1 LTSATFLAAQ
11 FTGKL
16 GAFSIDAVF
25 CLPADGVTALIGPSG
40 AGKSTV
46 LRCIAG
52 LTRLDGRLDVD
63 GEVWQHEQ
71 RFRPAHLRPVGY
83 VFQDARLLP
92 FTTVRGNLDYAFRRA
107 RPPKLI
113 RIDEVATLL
122 GLERLMDRSPL
133 NLSGGERQRV
143 ALARALLTQPKL
155 LLLDEPLSSLDGAAK
170 VEIAG
175 YIARL
180 HEAKAIPIV
189 YVSHDPEEV
198 RRLADHLLVMRDG
211 RIVESVMDLQAK
223 GDPRGRI
230 SLYEAEQALAQM
242 SPDEIRLMA
251 LTAVRARLDPK
262 RDGR

>member
-1 LTSATFLAAQ
+1 VSGAPFLAAQ

-16 GAFSIDAVF
+16 GAFDIDAVF

-52 LTRLDGRLDVD
+52 LTHLDGRLDVD
-63 GEVWQHEQ
+63 GQVWQHGGH
-71 RFRPAHLRPVGY
+71 FLPAHQRPVGV

-92 FTTVRGNLDYAFRRA
+92 FTTVRGNLNYAFRRA
-107 RPPKLI
+107 APPKLI
-113 RIDEVATLL
+113 RIDEVVALL
-122 GLERLMDRSPL
+122 GLERLLDRSPA

-143 ALARALLTQPKL
+143 ALARALLTQPRL
-155 LLLDEPLSSLDGAAK
+155 LLLDEPLSSLDPAAK
-170 VEIAG
+170 QEISG

-180 HEAKAIPIV
+180 HAAKAIPIL
-189 YVSHDPEEV
+189 YVTHDAEEV
-198 RRLADHLLVMRDG
+198 RRLADHMMVMRDG
-211 RIVESVMDLQAK
+211 KIVETVIDLEAN

-230 SLYEAEQALAQM
+230 SLYAAEQALAQM
-242 SPDEIRLMA
+242 SEDEIRVMA

-262 RDGR
+262 RHVR